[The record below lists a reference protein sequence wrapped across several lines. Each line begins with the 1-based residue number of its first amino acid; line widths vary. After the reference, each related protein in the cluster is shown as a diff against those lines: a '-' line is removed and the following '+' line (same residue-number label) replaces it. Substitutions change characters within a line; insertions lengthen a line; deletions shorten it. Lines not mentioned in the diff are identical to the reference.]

1 MEGEDSA
8 SHFLGALT
16 HLASS
21 WANPWGC
28 LFSLQLLLR
37 AALGRGFAT
46 VHAALGRD
54 LAMLS
59 ASVYWGLWDC
69 FVFLPESEHPP
80 PLQEGM
86 FKLGGKSYTLA
97 DGRVV
102 ESAEISVSHA
112 PLRGVYHLCCYAVME
127 LIALLRLK
135 QVSSPNI
142 QKHSCLVLHFCETPS
157 VVHLNRSPSNSPYLW
172 DVLFFPH
179 GLWENS
185 RVEGFWQKLTRSLL
199 SLKSLT
205 SSRVLENPSHF
216 AVYTAVNLFI
226 FFPHP
231 HCQLLVTQIVES
243 TRHFQPT
250 ISRYIR

>member
-1 MEGEDSA
+1 
-8 SHFLGALT
+8 
-16 HLASS
+16 
-21 WANPWGC
+21 
-28 LFSLQLLLR
+28 
-37 AALGRGFAT
+37 
-46 VHAALGRD
+46 
-54 LAMLS
+54 MLS
-59 ASVYWGLWDC
+59 ASVYWGLWDFC
-69 FVFLPESEHPP
+69 FVFLPESEHPLP
-80 PLQEGM
+80 PQEGM
-86 FKLGGKSYTLA
+86 FQLGGKSSTLA
-97 DGRVV
+97 EGRVV
-102 ESAEISVSHA
+102 KTAEIPISHT
-112 PLRGVYHLCCYAVME
+112 PLRGVYQLCCYAVME

-157 VVHLNRSPSNSPYLW
+157 VIPLNRALSNSLYLW

-179 GLWENS
+179 GLWENF
-185 RVEGFWQKLTRSLL
+185 RVEGFWQKLTRSLDLIAML

-205 SSRVLENPSHF
+205 SSRVLVDPSHF